1 VNGATDLDQLIA
13 LGVGGVA
20 LALQLF
26 LGHRSRHFAS
36 RPARLAGATAAVMI
50 CIVLLA
56 IGHQA
61 PRTRS
66 PRHESLEG
74 LLLRDRPVAVSY
86 ETSRPATTELS

>member
-1 VNGATDLDQLIA
+1 VNDTTDLDQLIA

-20 LALQLF
+20 LALQLS
-26 LGHRSRHFAS
+26 LGRRSNRFAT
-36 RPARLAGATAAVMI
+36 RPARLAGAVAAVML

-66 PRHESLEG
+66 PRHESFEG
-74 LLLRDRPVAVSY
+74 LLLRDRSVAVSY
-86 ETSRPATTELS
+86 ETSRPGTTGLR